1 MHIFTQ
7 RTHFRPHHPVGYD
20 RGLGRVLRLEVG
32 EVDEDGGAKQVR
44 TVDGVGPVREDHL
57 SSQIRRDQ
65 FQPGEVGG
73 EIGGSQGASLPGSCR
88 RPSSTPS

>member
-7 RTHFRPHHPVGYD
+7 RDSFPPAPVGYD

-32 EVDEDGGAKQVR
+32 EVDEDGGAKQVG
-44 TVDGVGPVREDHL
+44 TVDGVGPVGEDHL